1 MRVIGLVVFFC
12 FISLTTYS
20 QDEGNNTVSLEVF
33 PIETEFTGGRLMLNY
48 EHLFSWK
55 HNLLL
60 RAGIWPDFQN
70 DGVTFLLTVQGLT
83 GRNNKHN
90 FEYGIG
96 SAVIIDYFEDKTHYG
111 FVPDVLIGYRFHMHK
126 GFMFR
131 TTVNLFVGWPTMPSL
146 SFSAG
151 YRF

>member
-1 MRVIGLVVFFC
+1 MKIIGLVILSFC
-12 FISLTTYS
+12 LSFNAYS
-20 QDEGNNTVSLEVF
+20 QDEGNNTVSLEAF
-33 PIETEFTGGRLMLNY
+33 PIETEFTGGRFMLNY
-48 EHLFSWK
+48 ERLFSWK
-55 HNLLL
+55 HNLIV
-60 RAGIWPDFQN
+60 RAGIWPDFH
-70 DGVTFLLTVQGLT
+70 DDALTTLITVQGLT

-96 SAVIIDYFEDKTHYG
+96 SAIIFDYFEEKTHYG
-111 FVPDVLIGYRFHMHK
+111 FIPDVLIGYRFHIPK

>member
-1 MRVIGLVVFFC
+1 MKIIGLVVLFLC
-12 FISLTTYS
+12 LSYSAYS
-20 QDEGNNTVSLEVF
+20 QDEGNNTISLEAF
-33 PIETEFTGGRLMLNY
+33 PVETEFTEGRFMYNY
-48 EHLFSWK
+48 EHFFSWK
-55 HNLLL
+55 HNFLV
-60 RAGIWPDFQN
+60 RTGFWPDFQN
-70 DGVTFLLTVQGLT
+70 DGVTVLLTVQGLT

-96 SAVIIDYFEDKTHYG
+96 SAIIFDYFDGVHYG
-111 FVPDVLIGYRFHMHK
+111 FVPDVLVGYRFHLPK

-131 TTVNLFVGWPTMPSL
+131 TTVNLFVGWPTMPSV